1 MRGNWFMRIA
11 PAFGVLALLPLIALG
26 AGQSGN
32 WSLETT
38 DQPGNVQFSLQS
50 SQAGDHFSTSS
61 AWKLADLRGL
71 DWAATEKHDVSFS
84 IVRDAGTIDCKG
96 FVQDQR
102 GAGLFTF
109 QPNAQYRPEMAKLGF
124 DFEDKELFS
133 AAVFDVSFEFVRAMK
148 SAAVRGLDAR
158 KLLAFRIHGVTPQM
172 VRDLRAAGLEAAD
185 AEKLIAFRIHGVSP
199 EFVNE
204 LHGAGIKVTDE
215 DKLIA
220 FRIHGVSPEFVG
232 ELSHLGF
239 QHAPPDQLIA
249 LRIHGV
255 TPEYIEGLRSKG
267 MRDLTLDQL
276 INLRIHGI
284 D

>member
-1 MRGNWFMRIA
+1 MRITQ
-11 PAFGVLALLPLIALG
+11 AFAALALFPLIALG
-26 AGQSGN
+26 TIQSGS
-32 WSLETT
+32 WSLAPA
-38 DQPGNVQFSLQS
+38 DQPDKLQFSLQS
-50 SQAGDHFSTSS
+50 SQGDEHFNTSS

-71 DWAATEKHDVSFS
+71 DWTAAAKHDVSFT

-109 QPNAQYRPEMAKLGF
+109 QANPQYLPEMAKFGF
-124 DFEDKELFS
+124 SFEGKDLFS
-133 AAVFDVSFEFVRAMK
+133 AAIFDVSFEFARAMK
-148 SAAVRGLDAR
+148 NAAVRGLDAG
-158 KLLAFRIHGVTPQM
+158 KLFAFRIHGVTPQFI
-172 VRDLRAAGLEAAD
+172 RDLRAAGLEAAD
-185 AEKLIAFRIHGVSP
+185 AGKLIAFRIHGVTP

-204 LHGAGIKVTDE
+204 LRGAGIKVTDE

-220 FRIHGVSPEFVG
+220 FRIHGVSAEFAG
-232 ELSHLGF
+232 EIGHLGYP
-239 QHAPPDQLIA
+239 HAPPDQLIA

-267 MRDLTLDQL
+267 MQNLTLDQL
-276 INLRIHGI
+276 ISLRIHGI